1 MYRVSINETLG
12 TMLFSISVRCVPSG
26 TVTNN
31 RFNVVVYR
39 VQICTECMR
48 QKHLVQCSFLP
59 SVYFLPSVL
68 LMEHLV

>member
-1 MYRVSINETLG
+1 MKHLVQCYFLPSVS
-12 TMLFSISVRCVPSG
+12 CVPSG

-48 QKHLVQCSFLP
+48 QKHSVQCSFLP
-59 SVYFLPSVL
+59 SVL
-68 LMEHLV
+68 LTEHSGMSWNTVNQSS